1 MKINCGQY
9 QGRSKKYDKLGQDLP
24 DIDTSDQSRIKFF
37 GYFISKASK
46 VYHDKNWVKVL
57 SMILV
62 RVPTTKTWDLWMRI
76 LFIQLQV
83 CFFFLICTDDIAEK
97 FGLTP
102 EQFGENLRDNY
113 QRHDV
118 EQYPI
123 EPLEL
128 AREKVC
134 GWVVILPSRE
144 GHELIV

>member
-1 MKINCGQY
+1 
-9 QGRSKKYDKLGQDLP
+9 
-24 DIDTSDQSRIKFF
+24 
-37 GYFISKASK
+37 
-46 VYHDKNWVKVL
+46 
-57 SMILV
+57 
-62 RVPTTKTWDLWMRI
+62 MRI

-144 GHELIV
+144 GHELMV

>member
-1 MKINCGQY
+1 MGFVNENPIH
-9 QGRSKKYDKLGQDLP
+9 P
-24 DIDTSDQSRIKFF
+24 TS
-37 GYFISKASK
+37 G
-46 VYHDKNWVKVL
+46 V
-57 SMILV
+57 
-62 RVPTTKTWDLWMRI
+62 
-76 LFIQLQV
+76 
-83 CFFFLICTDDIAEK
+83 FFFLICTDDIAEK